1 MLDELTL
8 AGLHAVGDH
17 EAEVV
22 FTGDSLESHHH
33 LSDESASFIEG
44 NVLATEM
51 LTEGVHHD
59 ELQIGKGLDDL
70 LKLLL
75 QQGLVALVQDANEMN
90 P

>member
-8 AGLHAVGDH
+8 ASLHAVGDH

-22 FTGDSLESHHH
+22 FAGDPLESHHH
-33 LSDESASFIEG
+33 LSDESASLIEG
-44 NVLATEM
+44 NVLTTEM
-51 LTEGVHHD
+51 LTEGVHHY
-59 ELQIGKGLDDL
+59 ELQMRKGLNDL

-75 QQGLVALVQDANEMN
+75 QQGLVAFIQDANEVN